1 MVVGKE
7 SCRTAL
13 VVRFCTSNVEG
24 MGSIPGLGN
33 KIPHARG
40 CIKKNERERVARIIQ
55 LVHEQEQNKESTK
68 INLF

>member
-1 MVVGKE
+1 MVVEKE
-7 SCRTAL
+7 TCRTAL

-40 CIKKNERERVARIIQ
+40 CIKKNERESG
-55 LVHEQEQNKESTK
+55 QNY
-68 INLF
+68 

>member
-1 MVVGKE
+1 MVEKE
-7 SCRTAL
+7 TCRTAL

-40 CIKKNERERVARIIQ
+40 CIKKMREKVARIIE
-55 LVHEQEQNKESTK
+55 LGHEQEQNKESTK